1 MAIGLEL
8 LELLGVELEE
18 RKHVVKQEGFY
29 MRLDEYSGILIEDDR
44 VDVLDRVEE
53 SLVGHEVR
61 LMLGN
66 DEKVGLEKSLG
77 AVLNELLRVVFIGGI
92 VDVSEFAGHPVR
104 NLAGES
110 FKGPGKRLLSFF
122 NFFQI

>member
-1 MAIGLEL
+1 MAVGLKL

-29 MRLDEYSGILIEDDR
+29 MRLDEYSGIFVEEDR

-61 LMLGN
+61 LMLGD
-66 DEKVGLEKSLG
+66 DEEVRLEKSLG
-77 AVLNELLRVVFIGGI
+77 AVLNELLRVVFITGI
-92 VDVSEFAGHPVR
+92 VDVSEFAGHPV
-104 NLAGES
+104 
-110 FKGPGKRLLSFF
+110 
-122 NFFQI
+122 